1 MHYFY
6 TFSPLLRSSQTNSFN
21 DPTYEL
27 PLSFSRDLNTS
38 ASQLHYVKSSNMTKN
53 MKKRPA
59 NNANFYF
66 PMTLLKSEFLMIV
79 QSVFSKVKKGYEKPF
94 VINKLF

>member
-1 MHYFY
+1 
-6 TFSPLLRSSQTNSFN
+6 
-21 DPTYEL
+21 
-27 PLSFSRDLNTS
+27 
-38 ASQLHYVKSSNMTKN
+38 MTKN